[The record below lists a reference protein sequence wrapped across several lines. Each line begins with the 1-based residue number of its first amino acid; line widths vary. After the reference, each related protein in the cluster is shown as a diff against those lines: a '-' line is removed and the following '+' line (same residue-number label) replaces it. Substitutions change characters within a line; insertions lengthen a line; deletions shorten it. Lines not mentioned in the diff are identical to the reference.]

1 MFYEIAPVQIGQTT
15 YYAVF
20 DNQSNTSS
28 PLFKSWSDAWDA
40 LSDRVA
46 DAPDDEP
53 VFARDIK

>member
-20 DNQSNTSS
+20 DNQSDTSS
-28 PLFKSWSDAWDA
+28 PLFMSWSDAWDA
-40 LSDRVA
+40 LSDRVI